1 MNDIERVNHLISQ
14 RNLIG
19 QTGVIS
25 FNYAGFTATIK
36 SKDVVGNI
44 VQEWLG
50 HWLNAQGMVWE
61 TRTHTQSWPDFVLN
75 DRSHLEVKSFDSE
88 AGPNFD
94 VANFDAFVRSLW
106 IGEVHRLDTP
116 YLVFS
121 YVSNQ
126 STGVI
131 TLNNYWFK
139 NIWELTGPSNTN
151 ILNLQVKQGTAT
163 NIRPKNW
170 RSARVQTF
178 GSRQEFVYALSQ
190 AVTRFSQIDYPDW
203 YLVVKDHYEQQFNRP
218 L

>member
-14 RNLIG
+14 HNLIG

-25 FNYAGFTATIK
+25 FNYAGFTATIN

-61 TRTHTQSWPDFVLN
+61 TLTHTQSWPDFVLN
-75 DRSHLEVKSFDSE
+75 DGSHLEVKSFDSE

-106 IGEVHRLDTP
+106 NGEVHRLDTP

-126 STGVI
+126 DTGLI
-131 TLNNYWFK
+131 TLDDYWFK

-178 GSRQEFVYALSQ
+178 DSRQEFIYALSQ
-190 AVTRFSQIDYPDW
+190 AVARFSQINYPDW
-203 YLVVKDHYEQQFNRP
+203 YLVVKNHYEQRFNRP